1 MSGGIEI
8 RGLGVEFPGRR
19 VFDGFDMVFP
29 ENAVSVL
36 LGGSGVGKTTLLN
49 AVAGLTPYT
58 GEMTLPEGG
67 VSYIFQKDRLI
78 PQLSVYKNLD
88 LVLKGI
94 VRDKAERKR
103 RITLMLEKL
112 EIGSEAAKLPR
123 ELSGGQAQRV
133 SVARAFLFPA
143 PVLLMDEP
151 FRALDIGLKFRLL
164 DALAGLL
171 GESPRT
177 VIYVTHDPDECM
189 YAADFWTVLSGS
201 PAKVAGRGEITIP
214 RGARDPASQ
223 VMAAERARLL
233 SLLRDGAEE

>member
-58 GEMTLPEGG
+58 GEMILPEGG

-88 LVLKGI
+88 LVLNGI

-143 PVLLMDEP
+143 PVLLMDESGCWT
-151 FRALDIGLKFRLL
+151 RSRGC
-164 DALAGLL
+164 LAN
-171 GESPRT
+171 R
-177 VIYVTHDPDECM
+177 
-189 YAADFWTVLSGS
+189 
-201 PAKVAGRGEITIP
+201 
-214 RGARDPASQ
+214 
-223 VMAAERARLL
+223 RAR
-233 SLLRDGAEE
+233 